1 MTIIEVNSH
10 HEMLEHV
17 KKHEKAFV
25 LLYKRGAESS
35 DCARESISKLH
46 LPADKDVVVIAANV
60 TEVRD
65 IHPEYGIVS
74 VPSLMR
80 FEKGEFKNE
89 VKGCHD
95 TEYYGSLIRNSLF
108 TSPSAGGRKQNHV
121 IVYSTPA
128 CPHCTTLKNHLKRH
142 GINFRDINVAAD
154 QQKAQE
160 LVRKTGRQGVPQTE
174 INGQWVLGFDKARI
188 NRLLG
193 IEG

>member
-1 MTIIEVNSH
+1 
-10 HEMLEHV
+10 MLEQV

-25 LLYKRGAESS
+25 LLYKKGSENS
-35 DCARESISKLH
+35 DCAWKSISDLH
-46 LPADKDVVVIAANV
+46 LPAEKDVAVIAANV
-60 TEVRD
+60 AQVRD
-65 IHPEYGIVS
+65 IHTEYAIKS
-74 VPSLMR
+74 APSLMR
-80 FEKGEFKNE
+80 FENGEFKNE

-95 TEYYGSLIRNSLF
+95 TEYYGSLIQNSLF
-108 TSPSAGGRKQNHV
+108 TATSAEGKKQNRV
-121 IVYSTPA
+121 TVYSTPS

-160 LVRKTGRQGVPQTE
+160 LVRKTGQQGVPQAE
-174 INGQWVLGFDKARI
+174 INGQWVLGFDKAKV